1 MKPSGKMTAD
11 RIGGLIW
18 IALGAAIVYGSWA
31 MDRLTSLQIHPATAP
46 GLVPGLL
53 GAGIAILG
61 AILLFRREASSTGDF
76 GAASE
81 AQKTELSSEP
91 EQAVD
96 ESIAWKRMG
105 LSWLLCMSYGAVLLG
120 HGLPYWVL
128 TVAFLLLHIIL
139 IDDTDDVPAKLNVRR
154 AITAAIVAVVF
165 ATAVALVFE
174 KIFLVR
180 LP

>member
-61 AILLFRREASSTGDF
+61 AILLFRRERSSTGDF
-76 GAASE
+76 GAASD
-81 AQKTELSSEP
+81 AQKSELSTEP
-91 EQAVD
+91 EEGAE
-96 ESIAWKRMG
+96 ESVAWKRMG
-105 LSWLLCMSYGAVLLG
+105 LSWLLCITYGAVLLG
-120 HGLPYWVL
+120 HGLPYWIL
-128 TVAFLLLHIIL
+128 TAAFLLLHIVL
-139 IDDTDDVPAKLNVRR
+139 IDDTDDVPAKFDVRR
-154 AITAAIVAVVF
+154 AVTAAIVAIF
-165 ATAVALVFE
+165 FSTAVALVFE

>member
-1 MKPSGKMTAD
+1 MKQSGKMTAD

-18 IALGAAIVYGSWA
+18 VALGAAIIYGSWA

-61 AILLFRREASSTGDF
+61 LVLVLRKQAGSTGDF
-76 GAASE
+76 GAAQE
-81 AQKTELSSEP
+81 EQKADLAEP
-91 EQAVD
+91 EEASD
-96 ESIAWKRMG
+96 EGIAWNRVI
-105 LSWLLCMSYGAVLLG
+105 LSWALCMTYGAVLLG
-120 HGLPYWVL
+120 RGISYWVL
-128 TVAFLLLHIIL
+128 TALFLFLHINL
-139 IDDTDDVPAKLNVRR
+139 IDDTGNVPAKLDKRR
-154 AITAAIVAVVF
+154 AITAAIVAALF

>member
-1 MKPSGKMTAD
+1 MKQSGKMTAD

-18 IALGAAIVYGSWA
+18 VALGAAIIYGSWA

-61 AILLFRREASSTGDF
+61 LVLLFRKQAGSTGDF
-76 GAASE
+76 SVAQEEQKADLAVPEEAS
-81 AQKTELSSEP
+81 
-91 EQAVD
+91 D
-96 ESIAWKRMG
+96 EGIAWNRVI
-105 LSWLLCMSYGAVLLG
+105 LSWALCMTYGAVLLG
-120 HGLPYWVL
+120 HGIPYWVL
-128 TVAFLLLHIIL
+128 TAAFLFLHINL
-139 IDDTDDVPAKLNVRR
+139 IDDTGNVPARLDKRR
-154 AITAAIVAVVF
+154 MITAAVVAALF